1 MRRHFVGV
9 TTALLVAGYVTPSH
23 SGLPVF
29 YLHLNCLLPLITAA
43 LKCNRAACGMPH
55 TWLALLLISAAGL
68 LKYAMI
74 RRCLCRDS
82 FRSSNAKV
90 IKYTFKIFTLR
101 QSAYVCVC
109 ACVLVCVSASLCLPQ
124 RGQLV
129 HAHVNA
135 KNNRP
140 PVCMLMS
147 PPTMCSLCLPASLS
161 LRTSLRSS
169 LRTSLRPPV
178 Y

>member
-1 MRRHFVGV
+1 MQQQLQLQLQLQLQPQLQIQLQLQLLLQIQIQIHSAWPPQLLNTVAQTLCRCHYSIISSWLRH
-9 TTALLVAGYVTPSH
+9 ALPQRPS
-23 SGLPVF
+23 VF

-55 TWLALLLISAAGL
+55 TWLALLLISATGL

-74 RRCLCRDS
+74 RRCLCRGS

-109 ACVLVCVSASLCLPQ
+109 VPVCLCVCVPATTWAVGARPRQ
-124 RGQLV
+124 R
-129 HAHVNA
+129 
-135 KNNRP
+135 
-140 PVCMLMS
+140 
-147 PPTMCSLCLPASLS
+147 
-161 LRTSLRSS
+161 
-169 LRTSLRPPV
+169 
-178 Y
+178 